1 MNYKILAAA
10 TLAAVVA
17 QASDDTINP
26 ASGRWQTHGFSP
38 ALEECTTGVDFE
50 LEASGVSNLAIACAP
65 AEGGA
70 VVINQMFPAD
80 EFRGKR
86 VRWSAMIKTEDVI
99 PYESPGAFLP
109 GANLS
114 MRIDEGLNRTSASVL
129 VAGFSRDPGFA
140 GDTNWVLVEIVADV
154 PLEAGSITT
163 GFNMAGSG
171 KAWITGP
178 RFEVVGPG
186 VPVTVL
192 PRSATR
198 EPGPDLQLR

>member
-17 QASDDTINP
+17 QASDDTIKP
-26 ASGRWQTHGFSP
+26 ASGRWQTFGYSP
-38 ALEECTTGVDFE
+38 ALEKCTTGVDFE
-50 LEASGVSNLAIACAP
+50 LEASGVSNLAIDCAP

-86 VRWSAMIKTEDVI
+86 VRWSAMIKTEDLI
-99 PYESPGAFLP
+99 PYESPGQFLP
-109 GANLS
+109 GSNLS
-114 MRIDEGLNRTSASVL
+114 MRIDKGLTLSSASVL

-140 GDTNWVLVEIVADV
+140 GDTNWTLVEIVADV
-154 PLEAGSITT
+154 PLEADIIMT

-171 KAWITGP
+171 KAWIREP
-178 RFEVVGPG
+178 RFEVVGLA

>member
-17 QASDDTINP
+17 QASADTIKP
-26 ASGRWQTHGFSP
+26 ASGSWQTHGYSP
-38 ALEECTTGVDFE
+38 AFEECTAGVDTE
-50 LEASGVSNLAIACAP
+50 LEARGIPNLAIECAP

-70 VVINQMFPAD
+70 VVINQMFRAD
-80 EFRGKR
+80 EYRGQR
-86 VRWSAMIKTEDVI
+86 VRWSAMIKTEDLI
-99 PYESPGAFLP
+99 AYESPGSFVP
-109 GANLS
+109 GSNLS

-129 VAGFSRDPGFA
+129 VAGFSREPGFA
-140 GDTNWVLVEIVADV
+140 GDTDWVFVEIVADV

-171 KAWITGP
+171 KAWLMEP

-186 VPVTVL
+186 VPVTAL
-192 PRSATR
+192 PRRTTR